1 MTGSEEQRIVETEG
15 GSRAARLYRLA
26 WWALFLLVTA
36 ATLAGPYSIPRTYDT
51 QWRPFSE
58 FGLRWNSDAGTLGQ
72 PLGDESRAAGIAA
85 GRTVVAVNGRRTD
98 PGASGRSP
106 PELIAGVGGDRLVLV
121 TSGPDG
127 DIRTHR
133 LRRGPHHLEQ
143 AYANSPIGASTL
155 LWIENPLEFL
165 AGLLGIAAAVLL
177 YRRHRRDRVAAILSI
192 AFLLLSGEG
201 NAADSTFQLAGAAAI
216 PFAFKTIGYAALLI
230 GILMFPDGRFWP
242 RRAIGLAPVIVA
254 WAALAIAVK
263 FGDLPISE
271 NQMNLAGGVLA
282 LLSVALL
289 AGRYRRLPPSI
300 ERQQVRWAT
309 FGFVVGA
316 ALAAITTIAEQAMA
330 GAEDPATYASLR
342 LLLAIVLPAAP
353 LAMAAGLLIS
363 LLRFRLYD
371 VDVVI
376 SRSAA
381 VAALTLT
388 LAAVFA
394 AASQIIET
402 LFQSSFGREG
412 GVWPGAGGAALAVLL
427 VVPLNSRIQAW
438 AERRFQKGVLELR
451 RDLPDCV
458 GDLRETASL
467 EELLGEILARAR
479 VGARSVAAAI
489 ELDGRIAARD
499 GGAEELPLRVPLR
512 IGHRGEE
519 VGTLLLGTRPDG
531 TLPGKD
537 EREALEEVADPIAR
551 AIHIVRRRE
560 QREGGLEARLAE
572 LERLVRS
579 PSAGGSE
586 TRRAAPPG

>member
-1 MTGSEEQRIVETEG
+1 MVSGGQEAEEAGS
-15 GSRAARLYRLA
+15 GSGRFEPLFRLI
-26 WWALFLLVTA
+26 WWPLFLLVTA
-36 ATLAGPYSIPRTYDT
+36 ATLAGPYSIPRDYDA

-58 FGLRWNSDAGTLGQ
+58 FGLRWNSDTETLGQ
-72 PLGDESRAAGIAA
+72 PLGDESRAAGVEA
-85 GRTVVAVNGRRTD
+85 GRTVLAVNGRRPD
-98 PGASGRSP
+98 ADAPGQSP
-106 PELIAGVGGDRLVLV
+106 SELIAGVSGDRLTLV

-127 DIRTHR
+127 DIRTHQ

-143 AYANSPIGASTL
+143 AYAGSPISASTL

-177 YRRHRRDRVAAILSI
+177 YRRHGRDRVAAVLSL

-201 NAADSTFQLAGAAAI
+201 NAADATFQLVGAPAI
-216 PFAFKTIGYAALLI
+216 PFTFKTIGYAALFI
-230 GILMFPDGRFWP
+230 GILMFPNGQFWP
-242 RRAIGLAPVIVA
+242 RRAVWLAPVIAA

-263 FGDLPISE
+263 FGDLPASE
-271 NQMNLAGGVLA
+271 GQMNLAGGVLA

-300 ERQQVRWAT
+300 ERQQIRWAT

-316 ALAAITTIAEQAMA
+316 ALAATTAIAEQAMA
-330 GAEDPATYASLR
+330 GADDPATYAWLR

-353 LAMAAGLLIS
+353 LALAAGLLIS

-371 VDVVI
+371 ADVVI

-381 VAALTLT
+381 AAALTLA
-388 LAAVFA
+388 LAAVYA
-394 AASQIIET
+394 AASQTIET

-412 GVWPGAGGAALAVLL
+412 GLWPGAVGAALAVLL
-427 VVPLNSRIQAW
+427 VVPLSTRIQAW

-458 GDLRETASL
+458 GDLRETAGL
-467 EELLGEILARAR
+467 DELLREILARVR
-479 VGARSVAAAI
+479 TGAQATAAAVEI
-489 ELDGRIAARD
+489 DGRIIARD
-499 GGAEELPLRVPLR
+499 GGAASLPLRVPLR

-519 VGTLLLGTRPDG
+519 VGGLLLGPRPDG
-531 TLPGKD
+531 TSPGKD
-537 EREALEEVADPIAR
+537 ERQALEEVADPIAR

-560 QREGGLEARLAE
+560 ERERALEARLAE

-579 PSAGGSE
+579 PPRNGPE
-586 TRRAAPPG
+586 AAAAAE

>member
-1 MTGSEEQRIVETEG
+1 MSSGGQEAEDAARG
-15 GSRAARLYRLA
+15 GSRFAQLYRLV
-26 WWALFLLVTA
+26 WWPLFLLVTA
-36 ATLAGPYSIPRTYDT
+36 ATLAGPYSIPRNYDA

-58 FGLRWNSDAGTLGQ
+58 FGLRWNSDSDTLGQ
-72 PLGDESRAAGIAA
+72 PIGDESRAAGVEA
-85 GRTVVAVNGRRTD
+85 GRTVVAVDGRRAD
-98 PGASGRSP
+98 PAVPGQSP
-106 PELIAGVGGDRLVLV
+106 AELIAGASGDTLTLV
-121 TSGPDG
+121 TSGTGG

-143 AYANSPIGASTL
+143 AYAGAPIGASTL

-165 AGLLGIAAAVLL
+165 AGLLGVAAAFLL
-177 YRRHRRDRVAAILSI
+177 YRRHRRDRVAAILSL

-201 NAADSTFQLAGAAAI
+201 NAADATFQLAGAAAI
-216 PFAFKTIGYAALLI
+216 PFTFKTIGYAGLLV

-242 RRAIGLAPVIVA
+242 RRAIWLAPVIA
-254 WAALAIAVK
+254 GWAALAIAVK
-263 FGDLPISE
+263 YGDLPVSE
-271 NQMNLAGGVLA
+271 GRMNLAGGVLA

-289 AGRYRRLPPSI
+289 AGRYRRLPPSV

-316 ALAAITTIAEQAMA
+316 ALAAITTVAEQAMA

-381 VAALTLT
+381 VAALTLI

-412 GVWPGAGGAALAVLL
+412 GVWPGAVGAALAVLL
-427 VVPLNSRIQAW
+427 VVPLNTRLQAW

-458 GDLRETASL
+458 GDLRETAGL

-479 VGARSVAAAI
+479 AGARSIAAAI
-489 ELDGRIAARD
+489 EIDGAIAARD
-499 GGAEELPLRVPLR
+499 GGAQSLPLRVPLR

-519 VGTLLLGTRPDG
+519 VGALLLGPRPDG

-537 EREALEEVADPIAR
+537 EREALAEVADPIAR

-560 QREGGLEARLAE
+560 QREGELEARLAE
-572 LERLVRS
+572 LERIVRS
-579 PSAGGSE
+579 GGLQDPQ
-586 TRRAAPPG
+586 AANSGG